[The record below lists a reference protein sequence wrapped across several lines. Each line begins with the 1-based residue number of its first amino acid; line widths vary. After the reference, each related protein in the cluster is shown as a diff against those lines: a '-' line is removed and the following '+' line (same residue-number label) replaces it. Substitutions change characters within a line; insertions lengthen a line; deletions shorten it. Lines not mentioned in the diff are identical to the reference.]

1 MTTNLSLKLDEAFA
15 QTPNRDRDYV
25 SPGFKNANMAHA
37 FPHRVTGD
45 KQNHP
50 WVFLR
55 REVDHAWY
63 VDDRNPM
70 MGFLSVD
77 EASVLHTLALALP
90 ECEALEIG
98 CHRGWSTA
106 HLAAAVKQL
115 DVIDPVLADPAHFA
129 DVEQSLTSAGVRDKC
144 ALYGATSPAKVHELI
159 KERGRPWS
167 FIFVDGDHEPDGPLW
182 DAQTVANC
190 AARDAIIVFHD
201 LASPV
206 VAEGLAYLR
215 AVGWSCLVF
224 QTMQIMGV
232 AWRGKVK
239 IPVHIP
245 DPKVN
250 WSVPDHLRTFMIS
263 GETPAAYA
271 QRIQKFFVDYS
282 SHDPYARAKAPL
294 PIGLP
299 TQNALPT
306 DIRKLQEDLRASEA
320 EAAASKAGLAVEEL
334 MSVLLAERARA
345 AELDERL
352 RAETLRASELRQ
364 RLEAETLRSEAL
376 SQHLDAEAARLG
388 HERHSAAAHFE
399 SQLAAER
406 AEIARLTEVIAQL
419 SEQMAGERA
428 EITRLSEAGAQLGKQ
443 AADSEARYR
452 ELASVLGE
460 KNQLLDRANL
470 ELVNYAQL
478 NRKLEAL
485 MKSRRFLTRRLAAR
499 MLNR

>member
-1 MTTNLSLKLDEAFA
+1 MTTNLSAKLDEAFA
-15 QTPNRDRDYV
+15 QTPRPDRDYV
-25 SPGFKNANMAHA
+25 SPGFKHLDLTQA
-37 FPHRVTGD
+37 FPHRVAGD

-55 REVDHAWY
+55 REVDHGWY

-77 EASVLHTLALALP
+77 EASILHTLALALP
-90 ECEALEIG
+90 DCEALEIG

-106 HLAAAVKQL
+106 HLAAGVKQL
-115 DVIDPVLADPAHFA
+115 DVIDPVLADPAHLA
-129 DVEQSLTSAGVRDKC
+129 DVEQSLTRAGVRDKC
-144 ALYGATSPAKVHELI
+144 ALYAAPSPAKVLELV

-182 DAQTVANC
+182 DTQTVANC

-215 AVGWSCLVF
+215 SVGWSCLVF

-232 AWRGKVK
+232 AWRGNVK
-239 IPVHIP
+239 IPAHIP
-245 DPKVN
+245 DSKVN

-271 QRIQKFFVDYS
+271 QRVQKFFMDYS
-282 SHDPYARAKAPL
+282 SHDPYARARAPL

-306 DIRKLQEDLRASEA
+306 DIRKLQDDLRASQA
-320 EAAASKAGLAVEEL
+320 EASASRNGLAVEEL
-334 MSVLLAERARA
+334 TSVLVAVRARA
-345 AELDERL
+345 DEFSHRLNDAASRADASGQQLAAQTLRADELRQRL
-352 RAETLRASELRQ
+352 QAETLRAEDSAQ
-364 RLEAETLRSEAL
+364 RLGT
-376 SQHLDAEAARLG
+376 DMTRLMG
-388 HERHSAAAHFE
+388 ERQSLIDEFG

-406 AEIARLTEVIAQL
+406 AEIERLSNLVTQASRQIAASEAHRAALAGALGERDQALDQVRQDLADYAGLNARLE
-419 SEQMAGERA
+419 G
-428 EITRLSEAGAQLGKQ
+428 
-443 AADSEARYR
+443 
-452 ELASVLGE
+452 
-460 KNQLLDRANL
+460 
-470 ELVNYAQL
+470 
-478 NRKLEAL
+478 L

>member
-15 QTPNRDRDYV
+15 KTPSADRDYV
-25 SPGFKNANMAHA
+25 SPGYTYVDLAHA

-55 REVDHAWY
+55 REVDHGWY

-77 EASVLHTLALALP
+77 EASILHTLARALP

-106 HLAAAVKQL
+106 HLAAGVKQL
-115 DVIDPVLADPAHFA
+115 DVIDPVLADAAHFA

-144 ALYGATSPAKVHELI
+144 ALYGAVSPAKVHELI

-215 AVGWSCLVF
+215 SIGWSCLVF

-239 IPVHIP
+239 IPAHIP

-263 GETPAAYA
+263 GETPASYA
-271 QRIQKFFVDYS
+271 QRVQKFFMDYS
-282 SHDPYARAKAPL
+282 SHDPYARATAPL

-306 DIRKLQEDLRASEA
+306 DIRKLQEDLRASQA
-320 EAAASKAGLAVEEL
+320 EVNASKTGLAVEEL
-334 MSVLLAERARA
+334 TLVLLAERARA
-345 AELDERL
+345 EELNERL
-352 RAETLRASELRQ
+352 TAETLRASEFRQ
-364 RLEAETLRSEAL
+364 GLEAEKLRSEAL
-376 SQHLDAEAARLG
+376 SQHLDTEAARLVN
-388 HERHSAAAHFE
+388 ERQSVTANFE

-406 AEIARLTEVIAQL
+406 AEIARLTEVMAQL
-419 SEQMAGERA
+419 SEQMA
-428 EITRLSEAGAQLGKQ
+428 
-443 AADSEARYR
+443 DSEAHRA
-452 ELASVLGE
+452 ELAGALGE
-460 KNQLLDRANL
+460 RDHVLDRANL
-470 ELVNYAQL
+470 DLANYAQL
-478 NRKLEAL
+478 NTKLEDL

-499 MLNR
+499 ILNR

>member
-1 MTTNLSLKLDEAFA
+1 MATNLSIKLEEAFA
-15 QTPNRDRDYV
+15 KAPRADRDYV
-25 SPGFKNANMAHA
+25 SPGFTHVDLAQA
-37 FPHRVTGD
+37 FPHRVLGD

-55 REVDHAWY
+55 REVDHSWY
-63 VDDRNPM
+63 VDERNPL

-90 ECEALEIG
+90 DCEALEIG

-106 HLAAAVKQL
+106 HLAAGVKQL
-115 DVIDPVLADPAHFA
+115 DVVDPVLADPGHFA
-129 DVEQSLTSAGVRDKC
+129 DVEQSLTNAGFRNKC
-144 ALYGATSPAKVHELI
+144 ALYGATSPAKVLELI

-215 AVGWSCLVF
+215 SIGWSCLVF

-232 AWRGKVK
+232 AWRGNVK

-245 DPKVN
+245 DPKVS

-271 QRIQKFFVDYS
+271 QRVQKFFMDYS
-282 SHDPYARAKAPL
+282 SHDPYARATAPL

-299 TQNALPT
+299 TLDALPT
-306 DIRKLQEDLRASEA
+306 DIRKLQDELRASRA
-320 EAAASKAGLAVEEL
+320 DADASKNGLAVEEL
-334 MSVLLAERARA
+334 TSVLLAERARA
-345 AELDERL
+345 NEFSHRLDEASL
-352 RAETLRASELRQ
+352 RADALMQHLDAEKARTDDLGQ
-364 RLEAETLRSEAL
+364 RLEAEATR
-376 SQHLDAEAARLG
+376 LD
-388 HERHSAAAHFE
+388 
-399 SQLAAER
+399 AER
-406 AEIARLTEVIAQL
+406 AEIE
-419 SEQMAGERA
+419 
-428 EITRLSEAGAQLGKQ
+428 RLSALVAQVGKQ
-443 AADSEARYR
+443 IAESEAHRR
-452 ELASVLGE
+452 ELSVALDERDRVLDQARQDLAS
-460 KNQLLDRANL
+460 
-470 ELVNYAQL
+470 YAQI
-478 NRKLEAL
+478 NTKLEQL
-485 MKSRRFLTRRLAAR
+485 TKSRRFLTRRLAAR